1 MQVKRFVAANMR
13 LALKMVREEIGP
25 DAVILSNK
33 TIAEGVEILTAID
46 VDADVLTGASTAKT
60 ANSEPLANVNP
71 FQQTPPMAAD
81 TSAASVKPSKLELEL
96 ERMQRDS
103 KQRAKQL
110 AASLIKKNRSA
121 DTYSDSM
128 AQVASK
134 PASDIASTNNA
145 AESSDDHFTQ
155 LMQSAVENSNSTN
168 VDIAQVATSTVQASL
183 NAMAENV
190 AKPATERTVEASQS
204 PKNHREDQGILQ
216 MRSELQGMRDLL
228 EQQLSSIAWGQ
239 LRQQDPE
246 KASMMR
252 RLKRMGVNSKIA
264 SALIDNAANN
274 HVENN
279 SVNNSSVNSSGIDNI
294 SALGDGVT
302 QKFSEQVNWQA
313 IMAGLSHKIPVADN
327 DLMELGGVFAFVGP
341 TGAGKTTTIGKLAA
355 RHVLKHGPTDI
366 ALITMDSQRIG
377 AHEQLRTF
385 GRILNIPVKIVDQNN
400 SLEKALYGLRSKTLV
415 LVDTSGLNRHDSRL
429 QEQLKAINDQDKKL
443 QSVLVLP
450 ATSQSEVVKS
460 VYHTY
465 KTKNLVASVVTK
477 LDESMSV
484 GEVLNLSIERQLPI
498 AYTSA
503 GQDVPDDID
512 VANATKLVKMAIS
525 LAHLVEVND
534 EEMAAQMV
542 SLSDIAM

>member
-46 VDADVLTGASTAKT
+46 VDADVLTGASTAKA
-60 ANSEPLANVNP
+60 ANNEPLANVNP

-134 PASDIASTNNA
+134 PASGIASTNNA
-145 AESSDDHFTQ
+145 AESSNDHFTQ

-168 VDIAQVATSTVQASL
+168 VDIAQVATPPVQASL
-183 NAMAENV
+183 REMAESA
-190 AKPATERTVEASQS
+190 AKPATERTAESSQPPQNYS
-204 PKNHREDQGILQ
+204 EDQGILQ

-279 SVNNSSVNSSGIDNI
+279 SVNNSSIDNI
-294 SALGDGVT
+294 SALGDGAT

-327 DLMELGGVFAFVGP
+327 DLMEFGGVFAFVGP